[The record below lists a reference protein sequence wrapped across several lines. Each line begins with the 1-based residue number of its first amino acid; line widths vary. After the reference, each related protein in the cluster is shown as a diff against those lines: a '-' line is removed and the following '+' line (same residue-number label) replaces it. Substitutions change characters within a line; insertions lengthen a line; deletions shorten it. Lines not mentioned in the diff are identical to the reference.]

1 MPAKAKT
8 AAPTTLELD
17 YNLAGLPSSQHR
29 AGLAGLVLMVKWLQR
44 QNRRN
49 GIYEL
54 LRLNERGA
62 TLRLDQ
68 AGLQAIFDE
77 VYAAKLEESPTDKKR
92 TNQKKPPHEE
102 KVKVLDEKTGKE
114 KEKTIYVYE
123 DVIPQ
128 GAFLVEHDPSA
139 KGDKGDWVKLWRDMT
154 WNILRG
160 VPATRHP
167 FEARANSEETNDAV
181 DAWKDLVK
189 PATHTVELPSTY
201 YIGAQAANAEN
212 VPFRDRARY
221 QFLLHFWSYVAG
233 IYVPVII
240 NNKGERDLTGNAYV
254 IAIPDVLELQTFVEI
269 LPRVWERR
277 GVEVA
282 GFRPRDAVIDLV
294 AEGALDMLSKLRE
307 RMAARAGESEL
318 RFLVLGIDVL
328 HVEKQGNSIKLRGQ
342 MRIDPEV
349 DLIGKYE
356 QLRRSLWNP
365 LFRRQRLLNLV
376 NRRKW
381 YEGFDKLLATLPH
394 KKLLA
399 EDEFGFK
406 YFRRD
411 ARLTFEEE
419 FGISPQEDVMSEEI
433 ETAHGAA
440 TAPPPAD
447 ETSVE
452 ALVYRIA
459 ETYIRR
465 KLNLKHPELKWD
477 AAKRDPKKKD
487 EYNEKR
493 GKIARDAF
501 LAVRS
506 RTGADFIDYFAS
518 TLCSVPQHMN
528 EQHFQMLTQA
538 LYNDT
543 DRDRVRTL
551 TLLALSARG

>member
-8 AAPTTLELD
+8 ATPGTLELD
-17 YNLAGLPSSQHR
+17 YNLAELPSSQHS

-44 QNRRN
+44 HNRQN

-54 LRLNERGA
+54 LRFDERGA

-68 AGLQAIFDE
+68 AGLQTIFNE
-77 VYAAKLEESPTDKKR
+77 VYAAKLEESRTDKKR
-92 TNQKKPPHEE
+92 AKQKKPALREE
-102 KVKVLDEKTGKE
+102 KVKVLDEKTGRD

-123 DVIPQ
+123 DVTPQ

-139 KGDKGDWVKLWRDMT
+139 KGNKGDWVKLWRDMT

-167 FEARANSEETNDAV
+167 FEARANCEETNDAV
-181 DAWKDLVK
+181 DAWKDLVQ

-254 IAIPDVLELQTFVEI
+254 IAIPDVLELQTFVEV
-269 LPRVWERR
+269 LPRTWERR
-277 GVEVA
+277 GIDLA
-282 GFRPRDAVIDLV
+282 GFRPRDAVVDIV

-307 RMAARAGESEL
+307 RMVARAGESEL

-328 HVEKQGNSIKLRGQ
+328 HVEKQGNSVKLRGQ

-394 KKLLA
+394 KKLLV

-440 TAPPPAD
+440 TVPPSAD
-447 ETSVE
+447 EMSIE

-465 KLNLKHPELKWD
+465 KLKSKYDLDWD
-477 AAKRDPKKKD
+477 SAKGDAKKKA

-506 RTGADFIDYFAS
+506 RTGADFTDYFAS

-528 EQHFQMLTQA
+528 EQHFKTLTQA